1 MRLELWKA
9 TFRKQIKEMWDLFLL
24 SLFCL
29 NANTKV
35 RLAMSHF
42 LSIMKCNLRK
52 HLLKQVSYNNKN
64 QCFLKRIS
72 RRKLSSHNPWSARLK
87 TYKVFFEF
95 ILPVMSY
102 LLMHPFYFGLSVL
115 WLKSCINCF
124 WHFFCLWCKRR
135 AWVRPWIRCRI
146 HLPLRSCLFLVK
158 WNCYPTP
165 RAISVTRSVW
175 PKIWISRSGRNLNF
189 KFPLGIW

>member
-1 MRLELWKA
+1 MRRALWKA
-9 TFRKQIKEMWDLFLL
+9 TFRKQIKEMWDMFLL
-24 SLFCL
+24 SSLFCL

-42 LSIMKCNLRK
+42 LWIMKYNLREHLPK
-52 HLLKQVSYNNKN
+52 HVSYWNKS

-72 RRKLSSHNPWSARLK
+72 RRKLSSHNPWSARLYYFAGYVVSFEASILLRPK
-87 TYKVFFEF
+87 CFMVKKLYKWLLTLFF
-95 ILPVMSY
+95 LR
-102 LLMHPFYFGLSVL
+102 
-115 WLKSCINCF
+115 
-124 WHFFCLWCKRR
+124 CKRR
-135 AWVRPWIRCRI
+135 AWIRRGIRCRI

-165 RAISVTRSVW
+165 RAILVTRSVW